1 MFIRG
6 FGRVDIVLFSSE
18 NIIVIENKI
27 NAEDQPKQL
36 QRYFEACIN
45 LGYSSSKIYILY
57 LNKSGVPITNHG
69 KGNLRDEQFG
79 RVNYKEDII
88 QWLDLCASEVKIYPH
103 IEQNILQ
110 YKRLVSVLTGDNK
123 SAKMKKSHIDLLYQD
138 DNFKLAYELSQSF
151 DGLQIDLQKNVW
163 KELLIAFEQKGY
175 SFQFCD
181 KNLTSCDEN
190 KLVKNYYK
198 SESRKNRFYGIQ
210 YEIDILEDYKI
221 HCFIQLNHNLYYGIT
236 VSYNG
241 KRIPY
246 PDKLNK
252 LAEKIASNYPV
263 IEPDSKVR
271 QSNEHWFLSVNILP
285 SERVNFKEVSSI
297 YKLIKQESRV
307 NWVQA
312 TVDEVISFITEVKN
326 YGYN

>member
-1 MFIRG
+1 M
-6 FGRVDIVLFSSE
+6 
-18 NIIVIENKI
+18 
-27 NAEDQPKQL
+27 
-36 QRYFEACIN
+36 
-45 LGYSSSKIYILY
+45 
-57 LNKSGVPITNHG
+57 
-69 KGNLRDEQFG
+69 
-79 RVNYKEDII
+79 
-88 QWLDLCASEVKIYPH
+88 
-103 IEQNILQ
+103 
-110 YKRLVSVLTGDNK
+110 
-123 SAKMKKSHIDLLYQD
+123 
-138 DNFKLAYELSQSF
+138 
-151 DGLQIDLQKNVW
+151 
-163 KELLIAFEQKGY
+163 
-175 SFQFCD
+175 
-181 KNLTSCDEN
+181 
-190 KLVKNYYK
+190 VKNYYK

-210 YEIDILEDYKI
+210 HEIDILEDYKI